1 MPVHILTSTGRIYE
15 KLAKQEK
22 PSNPNL
28 SDGGWDKEGDD
39 AVEKLV
45 SLTQADVD
53 KAIQETISQM
63 SQEARYYQTFSD
75 MEKNLIVSLQKRF
88 NLSPETLAKIDA
100 RLKTLYT
107 KDKESVVFEIPAK
120 IRNEQGIL
128 IPLGFGVKDQA
139 TASYIRSQND
149 FYFGK
154 FFQGDQRIRQEVL
167 HWMDRYY
174 LDKGNPIGKGQKGI
188 DVFLKNFSDYL
199 TDRSEK
205 KARQILDT
213 SLNHIRN
220 AGRLR
225 GMSEAG
231 IELFRID
238 TQGDR
243 LTCAT
248 CRSYDGR
255 IFQVSSAISL
265 LESMEKHGPES
276 IKDLK
281 PFVTKPVTGP
291 SVEISNKYPPFHMHC
306 RCKAVAYWQKVPD
319 SQLPKVTVPDIY
331 SNIPSGNKDLQQI
344 QSSLETYV
352 NDLTGPEIQNRI
364 DAHMGASWFRACS
377 HDDIDNTN
385 EHFQKHGREMGYKTK
400 EEYLQGVNNVLKNAD
415 VVYIQQAEFVN
426 KQKIKKVQTTYIF
439 EKDGERV
446 IVSDDNL
453 VIKSYHPINITTEKW
468 LKNAIEYKRATV
480 RVKPGTEKIN

>member
-1 MPVHILTSTGRIYE
+1 MPVHILTSDGRIYE
-15 KLAKQEK
+15 KLAKEKK

-45 SLTQADVD
+45 TLSQADMGL
-53 KAIQETISQM
+53 AIRETIQQM
-63 SQEARYYQTFSD
+63 SQEGKYYRTFSD

-88 NLSPETLAKIDA
+88 NLSKETLDNIDA
-100 RLKTLYT
+100 RLKNLYQ
-107 KDKESVVFEIPAK
+107 KDKESVIFDIPAK
-120 IRNEQGIL
+120 IRNEQGL
-128 IPLGFGVKDQA
+128 LKPLSFGVKDQA
-139 TASYIRSQND
+139 TSKYIRNQND

-174 LDKGNPIGKGQKGI
+174 LEKGNPIGIGQKGI
-188 DVFLKNFSDYL
+188 DKFLNNFGDYL
-199 TDRSEK
+199 TDKSER

-225 GMSEAG
+225 GTSEAG

-255 IFQVSSAISL
+255 IFQVSNAISL
-265 LESMEKHGPES
+265 LESIEKHGPES
-276 IKDLK
+276 IKTLK

-291 SVEISNKYPPFHMHC
+291 SVEIANKYPPFHMHC
-306 RCKAVAYWQKVPD
+306 RCKAVAYWQKIPD
-319 SQLPKVTVPDIY
+319 SQLPHVSPLDAYYNLPGDKQ
-331 SNIPSGNKDLQQI
+331 DLI
-344 QSSLETYV
+344 ELRDSLDKYASSFTRQEL
-352 NDLTGPEIQNRI
+352 QNRI
-364 DAHMGASWFRACS
+364 DSCLGSSWYKNADS
-377 HDDIDNTN
+377 DNVTN
-385 EHFQKHGREMGYKTK
+385 AEKHFNKHCEEMGYESEDVYYKGAYK
-400 EEYLQGVNNVLKNAD
+400 VIKNPD
-415 VVYIQQAEFVN
+415 IVYIQQAYLSDKKN
-426 KQKIKKVQTTYIF
+426 KTQKLETDYIF
-439 EKDGERV
+439 EKDGQRV
-446 IVSDDNL
+446 IINDDSL
-453 VIKSYHPINITTEKW
+453 RIKTYYLIKQSTNSW
-468 LKNAIEYKRATV
+468 LIDAIKNKRATL
-480 RVKPGTEKIN
+480 RIKP